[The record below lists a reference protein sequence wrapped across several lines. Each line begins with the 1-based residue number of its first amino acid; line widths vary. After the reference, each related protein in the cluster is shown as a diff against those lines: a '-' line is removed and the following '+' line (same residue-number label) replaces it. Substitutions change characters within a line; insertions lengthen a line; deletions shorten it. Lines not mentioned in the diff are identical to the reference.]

1 MKLKRFEN
9 LGIDPMDLEFTEDD
23 MKNISW
29 SAWQECVSNKELNIS
44 NDDREKFEFWWET
57 EGKEEIQKYKNV

>member
-57 EGKEEIQKYKNV
+57 E